1 MNKNRKGFT
10 IVELVIVIAIIAI
23 LAAVLIPTFASLI
36 QKANI
41 SKDTQV
47 IRNLNTAIATATEKP
62 ETMRDALK
70 IAAEAGYLV
79 DKINAAANGNDI
91 LWDSENKVF
100 CYYNAATKAVAY
112 IPETKIETANAPE
125 YKFWKIYNDKMP
137 ALSEQRYSIY
147 LTANA
152 TAAEE
157 ETVKVGFDAGDN
169 TKVKTVNYKNDGAEQ
184 KVDIYTTGVMTLTV
198 DAEKD
203 TIYHYGEAG
212 NVEIVKCAP
221 ASYHVYG
228 KVIGTISVKQGHV
241 SVEAGAT
248 VSAVIVPADATGKVD
263 ITNKGTVNIV
273 NTEKANDSANVA
285 VNNKGTI
292 EVSVGTATISGNKA
306 NNEYTASKKLTADTH
321 EITEGGYYDGND
333 VTIKSTGSKNDALY
347 ALNIKTTDKV
357 IITGVRLE
365 GTRGVQLKCDKN
377 TGDYKFNI
385 TLMHSVVSV
394 KARGIQAWFNEG
406 QNCKGTIINVVDCKF
421 ELNTISSDKYDTVV
435 DNNRSTGLIING
447 ADEIEVN
454 IKNTTIQ
461 GFSYSVQFNDKCS
474 NKNSVLNI
482 EDSDLKG
489 RAGVYLMNT
498 TSSTVNFKNS
508 KIRGINTFVNVS
520 NIDTESF
527 GLFVFEGSHKNII
540 NIENCKMEAYRGP
553 AAEYNQEYIV
563 DFRGNNNVVN
573 VSGNT
578 VMREDVYFTS
588 DSSNVPTSINDIEKM
603 YREQGNNNIVNGTLT
618 KSIFAV
624 HQGDNVTEYDW
635 LQK

>member
-100 CYYNAATKAVAY
+100 CYMNAETGAVAY
-112 IPETKIETANAPE
+112 IPETKVENANVAK
-125 YKFWKIYNDKMP
+125 YQFWKIYNDKMP

-157 ETVKVGFDAGDN
+157 VTVKVGFDAGDN
-169 TKVKTVNYKNDGAEQ
+169 TKVKTVNYNNDGAEQ

-248 VSAVIVPADATGKVD
+248 VSAVIVPEDATGQVA

-273 NTEKANDSANVA
+273 NTEKANSSANVA

-292 EVSVGTATISGNKA
+292 EVSVGTATMSGNKA

-321 EITEGGYYDGND
+321 EITEGGYYDCSGIVISTATSFSSGSYGLYINTTEKVVINGLTISGNFYGILVSNKDETARD
-333 VTIKSTGSKNDALY
+333 VTILNST
-347 ALNIKTTDKV
+347 
-357 IITGVRLE
+357 ITG
-365 GTRGVQLKCDKN
+365 TRAICTK
-377 TGDYKFNI
+377 
-385 TLMHSVVSV
+385 
-394 KARGIQAWFNEG
+394 
-406 QNCKGTIINVVDCKF
+406 
-421 ELNTISSDKYDTVV
+421 
-435 DNNRSTGLIING
+435 G
-447 ADEIEVN
+447 ADSVTVANCVFSYYGLANYDREVKN
-454 IKNTTIQ
+454 EKQGFLINNSGAKVTINNTTIQ
-461 GFSYSVQFNDKCS
+461 GFAYSVYPSVAS
-474 NKNSVLNI
+474 NIELTLTNSV
-482 EDSDLKG
+482 LKG
-489 RAGVYLMNT
+489 RAGLAMYGTNGLKANIDSCIIHGINGFGGTNEEFANITTQNVRDGNKNIELSIKDCAFTVYRLPATANNDQRAVAVDYDNT
-498 TSSTVNFKNS
+498 TVSFSGN
-508 KIRGINTFVNVS
+508 NTFYGEITYASDMEEEALKAKAYDVV
-520 NIDTESF
+520 IDTR
-527 GLFVFEGSHKNII
+527 KN
-540 NIENCKMEAYRGP
+540 AS
-553 AAEYNQEYIV
+553 
-563 DFRGNNNVVN
+563 RGNDGFSSVE
-573 VSGNT
+573 
-578 VMREDVYFTS
+578 MII
-588 DSSNVPTSINDIEKM
+588 SSNS
-603 YREQGNNNIVNGTLT
+603 G
-618 KSIFAV
+618 KSV
-624 HQGDNVTEYDW
+624 KV
-635 LQK
+635 KVK